1 MVRDAAVIPI
11 VKNGKVQ
18 WLAGFVVPSADFE
31 AADPGLTTTLRERLR
46 ERLPA
51 YMLPRKFV
59 IMDTFPI
66 TANGKVDRSK
76 LAESL

>member
-1 MVRDAAVIPI
+1 M
-11 VKNGKVQ
+11 KNGKVQ
-18 WLAGFVVPSADFE
+18 WLAGFVVPGASFKAS
-31 AADPGLTTTLRERLR
+31 DPGLAATLRERLR

-59 IMDTFPI
+59 IMDGFPI
-66 TANGKVDRSK
+66 TANGKVDRRK